1 LVSETLGADFVRVTF
16 DNDTPPP
23 VVPAAGGVDDGR
35 LV

>member
-1 LVSETLGADFVRVTF
+1 VTF
-16 DNDTPPP
+16 DSDTPPP